1 MISLYF
7 GLPGC
12 GKTTMFAKLALDA
25 SRSKRYKHVY
35 GNVSLSGIK
44 NYTQI
49 TADMLGQ
56 YDLSDCLILIDEA
69 TVYFDNR
76 DYKNFNKKLRE
87 WVLLHRH
94 FRADLC
100 LFAQSFGAV
109 DKTFRVLCDRCYYIF
124 KGFWTGHFRS
134 IVWRIPYGIVIPSK
148 KDTGADKYGD
158 IVEGYY
164 KPDLLSRLLTPN
176 LYRKKYYQYFDS
188 WERPELPPLPDDV
201 LLKQMEHNKSTLNQL
216 TERTV

>member
-12 GKTTMFAKLALDA
+12 GKTTMFAKLAFDA

-87 WVLLHRH
+87 WVLLHHQEGEEVR
-94 FRADLC
+94 DVPKN
-100 LFAQSFGAV
+100 QNT
-109 DKTFRVLCDRCYYIF
+109 DNTF
-124 KGFWTGHFRS
+124 
-134 IVWRIPYGIVIPSK
+134 YGR
-148 KDTGADKYGD
+148 D
-158 IVEGYY
+158 
-164 KPDLLSRLLTPN
+164 
-176 LYRKKYYQYFDS
+176 
-188 WERPELPPLPDDV
+188 
-201 LLKQMEHNKSTLNQL
+201 
-216 TERTV
+216 